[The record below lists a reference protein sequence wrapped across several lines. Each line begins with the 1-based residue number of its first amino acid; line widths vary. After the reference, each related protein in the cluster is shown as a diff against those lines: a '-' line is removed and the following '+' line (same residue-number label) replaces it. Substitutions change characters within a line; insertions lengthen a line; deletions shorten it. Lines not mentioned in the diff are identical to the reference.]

1 MLNSVLNSASVL
13 NSPFVYDKIKTNKET
28 NVIEIKKKNK
38 ILQSS
43 QFTMFCTISH
53 KAAILYQTFPKN
65 SNYSTL
71 RKIEKCFGDM
81 TFDNK

>member
-1 MLNSVLNSASVL
+1 MKKLRQTEINL
-13 NSPFVYDKIKTNKET
+13 
-28 NVIEIKKKNK
+28 IEIKKNK

-43 QFTMFCTISH
+43 QFTMFCSISL